1 MQLFHSAQS
10 IHNKAKTANANNASV
25 AFALNAAIE
34 IGNNVVNNINVVL
47 VVLVQIIRFSRGR
60 LLA

>member
-1 MQLFHSAQS
+1 MPFYHSTH
-10 IHNKAKTANANNASV
+10 IRLIEAKTPSANAASG
-25 AFALNAAIE
+25 ALSRVL
-34 IGNNVVNNINVVL
+34 NVIRRDNVNIVF